1 MLNQKKVKRP
11 RRSTRSS
18 AVTWLNGRQA
28 LVTQI
33 DGEGRISNRAVDRG
47 YSSELGF
54 LADVVSAIG
63 DQDRLMILG
72 PTSTRLALERAYV
85 NIYRRPDRLVDVEPA
100 GPIDPD
106 ALADQVRTLAG

>member
-1 MLNQKKVKRP
+1 MLNRKKAARP
-11 RRSTRSS
+11 RRITHSS

-28 LVTQI
+28 VVTQV
-33 DGEGRISNRAVDRG
+33 DGNGRISNLTVDRG
-47 YSSELGF
+47 CSTEQGF

-85 NIYRRPDRLVDVEPA
+85 NVYHRPDRLVDVEPA
-100 GPIDPD
+100 GQVDPD
-106 ALADQVRTLAG
+106 AMADQARTLAG